1 MTKTSESNSLTPFER
16 IDESGCVHLSLASPE
31 DTEALG
37 AHLARHSPWAPQG
50 GVLSAYLHGEL
61 GAGKT
66 SLAQALLRALGVTG
80 RIPSP
85 SYTLVEPYDT
95 PHGRVLHIDLYRL
108 NAVDELE
115 ALGLRDQW
123 LDCALLLIE
132 WPEKGGSALPPCDL
146 RIELAVA
153 GQGRRATLCATSDR
167 GREWLGG
174 VCGNAVEGAPR

>member
-1 MTKTSESNSLTPFER
+1 MNNTLESKARTPCEQTA
-16 IDESGCVHLSLASPE
+16 ESGCVRLSLASPE
-31 DTEALG
+31 DTATLG
-37 AHLARHSPWAPQG
+37 ARLAGNVPWVSDG
-50 GVLSAYLHGEL
+50 RVLSAYLHGEL

-66 SLAQALLRALGVTG
+66 SLAQGVLRALGVTG

-132 WPEKGGSALPPCDL
+132 WPEKGGAALPPCDL
-146 RIELAVA
+146 RIEIAVA
-153 GQGRRATLCATSDR
+153 DQGRRVTVCATSDR
-167 GREWLGG
+167 GREWLAG
-174 VCGNAVEGAPR
+174 VCGNAVEGVPR